1 VRHGIV
7 NNSFAIEITLVGM
20 GVVFVALWVI
30 VGVISLMRRLDA
42 KWQSSEAEAEEAA
55 FGKSPTI
62 DYTTLVLLSA
72 AVSTIF
78 LGRARIR
85 SVRRLLPTNHIASPW
100 SVTGRSVLQ
109 GSHVISK
116 VTPRS

>member
-1 VRHGIV
+1 
-7 NNSFAIEITLVGM
+7 
-20 GVVFVALWVI
+20 
-30 VGVISLMRRLDA
+30 
-42 KWQSSEAEAEEAA
+42 
-55 FGKSPTI
+55 
-62 DYTTLVLLSA
+62 VLLSA